1 MMGGIKIE
9 NERGLEAN
17 SDGDVILHAIFNAIA
32 SSIGER
38 SIGHYA
44 DDMCKKGIKDS
55 KEYLKFILNILKE
68 KEYIINNIG
77 IALECKTPNISNIED
92 KIKASLSRLLSINDN
107 QIGITATSGEELTE
121 FGKGNGIQCFVIVGV
136 KRK

>member
-1 MMGGIKIE
+1 
-9 NERGLEAN
+9 
-17 SDGDVILHAIFNAIA
+17 
-32 SSIGER
+32 
-38 SIGHYA
+38 
-44 DDMCKKGIKDS
+44 MCKKGIKDS

-77 IALECKTPNISNIED
+77 IALEYKTPSISNIED
-92 KIKASLSRLLSINDN
+92 KIKGSLSRLLSINDN